1 MALDSTPTAERLR
14 IGFFGVRNAGKSSLV
29 NAVTN
34 QDVSVVSASAGT
46 TTDAVSKSMELLPLG
61 PVVIVDTPGIDDEGS
76 LGSLRVERT
85 RKALR
90 QCDIAVLVRPAI
102 RPACAAER
110 DLVEEFVARG
120 LPWVVALSKADLLES
135 GGAARAGAGE
145 TVEPVAQAV
154 EPGAQAVEPG
164 VQVVEPG
171 AQAVEPAA
179 QDASPCATVLVS
191 AVSGQGLEELK
202 AALGSCAGRVPDR
215 RVMLRDLISPGQTVV
230 LVVPIDGSA
239 PKGRLILPQQL
250 ALREV
255 LDAHATAVCCQPQ
268 ELAAVLDTLRVAPSL
283 VVTDSQVFSQVAPVV
298 PQDVRLTSFSILMA
312 RYKGVLDQWTRGA
325 QVIAQLRDGDR
336 VLIAEG
342 CTHRRQC
349 DDIGTVKMPRW
360 IRAACAAN
368 PEFQFTSGGGFPED
382 LSPYRLIVHCGGCM
396 LNNREMAHR
405 MELAKCAGVPVVN
418 YGVAIAQMHGIL
430 ERCLWL

>member
-110 DLVEEFVARG
+110 DLVGEFVARG

-135 GGAARAGAGE
+135 GGADCAGVGE
-145 TVEPVAQAV
+145 TV

-171 AQAVEPAA
+171 AQAVEPGA

-191 AVSGQGLEELK
+191 AASGQGLEELK

-268 ELAAVLDTLRVAPSL
+268 ELAAMLDTLRVAPSL
-283 VVTDSQVFSQVAPVV
+283 VVTDSQVFSQVATVV
-298 PQDVRLTSFSILMA
+298 SQDVRLTSFSILMA

-405 MELAKCAGVPVVN
+405 MELAKRAGVPVVN

>member
-61 PVVIVDTPGIDDEGS
+61 PVVIVDTPGIDDEGP

-90 QCDIAVLVRPAI
+90 QCDIAVLVRPVT

-135 GGAARAGAGE
+135 GGADCAGVGE
-145 TVEPVAQAV
+145 TV

-171 AQAVEPAA
+171 AQAVEPGA

-191 AVSGQGLEELK
+191 AASGQGLEELK

-405 MELAKCAGVPVVN
+405 MELAKRAGVPVVN